1 MVAQAHQPV
10 LVKKRIF
17 EGKDLWG
24 IIGEKDGKE
33 VRIDI
38 RDMLGMM
45 IDNVRFIVDINKGD
59 RPAEVQVIHRKSGNS
74 LIFYFKTV
82 GDSTRKNN
90 FNKVEKISY
99 GFSRRIKVLRK

>member
-1 MVAQAHQPV
+1 MVEHQPV
-10 LVKKRIF
+10 LVQKRIF

-24 IIGEKDGKE
+24 VIGKIDNSIK
-33 VRIDI
+33 RIGI

-45 IDNVRFIVDINKGD
+45 LNNVDFLVDVKGRD
-59 RPAEVQVIHRKSGNS
+59 KPAKLMTVHRRSGNS

-82 GDSTRKNN
+82 GDSEKNNN

-99 GFSRRIKVLRK
+99 SYARRVKGYKK